1 VQEEVR
7 SWISTESW
15 RKIEERRKPQK
26 KIRDGRSE
34 RLQSS
39 AQNNYTKKDKEVK
52 RSLRKDKR
60 YWINGVAQE
69 GEDAAI
75 QCQVKGVNEN

>member
-15 RKIEERRKPQK
+15 RKIEERRKLQK
-26 KIRDGRSE
+26 KIRDARSE
-34 RLQSS
+34 RLKSS
-39 AQNNYTKKDKEVK
+39 AQNNYTEEDKEVK

-60 YWINGVAQE
+60 Y
-69 GEDAAI
+69 
-75 QCQVKGVNEN
+75 